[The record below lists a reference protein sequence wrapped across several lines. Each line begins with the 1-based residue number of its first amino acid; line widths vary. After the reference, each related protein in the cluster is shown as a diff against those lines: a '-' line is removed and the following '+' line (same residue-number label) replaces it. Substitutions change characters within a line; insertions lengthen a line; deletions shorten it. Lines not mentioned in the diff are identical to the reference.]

1 MIKEIQ
7 AKTLLARVKGP
18 DDWFGL
24 YYNMNLYR
32 GCQHQCIYCDS
43 RSECYQIEDFEHDV
57 LVKANAVAITMTLP
71 SFFVQAANPAVNPV
85 STINPGFLW
94 RT

>member
-32 GCQHQCIYCDS
+32 GCY
-43 RSECYQIEDFEHDV
+43 R
-57 LVKANAVAITMTLP
+57 N
-71 SFFVQAANPAVNPV
+71 
-85 STINPGFLW
+85 
-94 RT
+94 